1 MQILKHR
8 RKGRRGLGFAISTTA
23 LLLSACGGSES
34 NSLTTVPSNP
44 KEAATQVEQV
54 FQDASPPVREA
65 ATQASEAMR
74 RGDYE
79 QAVVSLQIAR
89 NQETVTLQ
97 QGMAI
102 HNSMVAMEASL
113 IRAMQAGDPKAK
125 QAYEILRRMKRDR

>member
-1 MQILKHR
+1 MKTPTPASSHGAGI
-8 RKGRRGLGFAISTTA
+8 GLLAAT
-23 LLLSACGGSES
+23 LLLAGCGKSEPDPIAV
-34 NSLTTVPSNP
+34 VPRTP

-54 FQDASPPVREA
+54 FRDAPPPVQEA

-79 QAVVSLQIAR
+79 QAVVSLQAAKQ
-89 NQETVTLQ
+89 QEAITVQ

-113 IRAMQAGDPKAK
+113 IRAMEAGDPQAK
-125 QAYEILRRMKRDR
+125 QAYEILRRMKRN

>member
-1 MQILKHR
+1 MQILRYR
-8 RKGRRGLGFAISTTA
+8 RSARRNLGFAISTVA
-23 LLLSACGGSES
+23 LLVGGCSDSES
-34 NSLTTVPSNP
+34 NSVMVVPSNP
-44 KEAATQVEQV
+44 KEAATQVEEV

-79 QAVVSLQIAR
+79 EAVVSLQIAK

-102 HNSMVAMEASL
+102 HNSMVTMEASL
-113 IRAMQAGDPKAK
+113 IRAIQAGDPNAK
-125 QAYEILRRMKRDR
+125 QAYEILRRMKHGR

>member
-1 MQILKHR
+1 MKTPAPASN
-8 RKGRRGLGFAISTTA
+8 RGAGISLIAVT
-23 LLLSACGGSES
+23 LLLAGCGKSEPDPAAV
-34 NSLTTVPSNP
+34 VPRTP

-54 FQDASPPVREA
+54 FRDAPPPVQEA

-79 QAVVSLQIAR
+79 QAVVSLQVAKQ
-89 NQETVTLQ
+89 QEAITVQ

-113 IRAMQAGDPKAK
+113 IRAMEAGDPQAK
-125 QAYEILRRMKRDR
+125 QAYEILRRMKRN